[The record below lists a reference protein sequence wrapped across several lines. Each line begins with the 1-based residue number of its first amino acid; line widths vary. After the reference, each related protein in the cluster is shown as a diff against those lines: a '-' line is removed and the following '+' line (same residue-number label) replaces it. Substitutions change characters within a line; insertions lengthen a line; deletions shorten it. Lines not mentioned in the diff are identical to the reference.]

1 MCVISVCYFCVC
13 VCVRYDMYNMYII
26 YIYMPVSYHYIPYIC
41 LDRAQL
47 YTNHWPFWVEIR
59 SRMKKGAVLSMGRC
73 RDHTRNVQIMNRKC
87 VCVYIYIILYIYIYV
102 STVLCI

>member
-1 MCVISVCYFCVC
+1 
-13 VCVRYDMYNMYII
+13 
-26 YIYMPVSYHYIPYIC
+26 MPVSYHYIPYIC

-73 RDHTRNVQIMNRKC
+73 RDHTRNVQIMDRKC
-87 VCVYIYIILYIYIYV
+87 VYILYIYIYMYQPYYV
-102 STVLCI
+102 YNAW

>member
-1 MCVISVCYFCVC
+1 MRCIIC
-13 VCVRYDMYNMYII
+13 I

-59 SRMKKGAVLSMGRC
+59 SRMKKGVVLSMGRC

-87 VCVYIYIILYIYIYV
+87 VYTYIICIYIYI
-102 STVLCI
+102 